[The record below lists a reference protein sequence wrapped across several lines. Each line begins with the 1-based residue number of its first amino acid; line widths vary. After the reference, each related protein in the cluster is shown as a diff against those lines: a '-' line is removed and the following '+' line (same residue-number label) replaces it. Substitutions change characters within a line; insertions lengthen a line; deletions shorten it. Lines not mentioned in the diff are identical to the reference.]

1 MSGMKEKILA
11 VDTGKSFSEVHSKN
25 TQIRKHYEINAGKF
39 QTILNQF
46 VSIFYISFKKP
57 LITQKVLK
65 MSELSNLT
73 PMA

>member
-1 MSGMKEKILA
+1 MSGMKEKTLA

-46 VSIFYISFKKP
+46 
-57 LITQKVLK
+57 
-65 MSELSNLT
+65 SNNFWLN
-73 PMA
+73 MN